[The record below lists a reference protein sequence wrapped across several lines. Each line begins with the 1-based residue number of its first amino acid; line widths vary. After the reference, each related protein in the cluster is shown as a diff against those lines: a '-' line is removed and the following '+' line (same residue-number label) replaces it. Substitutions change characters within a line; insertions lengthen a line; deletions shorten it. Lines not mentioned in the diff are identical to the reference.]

1 MECDCGA
8 TPAFRAVGNTIE
20 LEEAAKPRHSEAR
33 TSHSPRVT
41 AARQA
46 HPQKRENYASMFLI
60 EFNVEAS
67 YTLPY
72 ALVKR

>member
-46 HPQKRENYASMFLI
+46 HVNIPTVLCARSYPPNFNWPYLLI
-60 EFNVEAS
+60 
-67 YTLPY
+67 
-72 ALVKR
+72 